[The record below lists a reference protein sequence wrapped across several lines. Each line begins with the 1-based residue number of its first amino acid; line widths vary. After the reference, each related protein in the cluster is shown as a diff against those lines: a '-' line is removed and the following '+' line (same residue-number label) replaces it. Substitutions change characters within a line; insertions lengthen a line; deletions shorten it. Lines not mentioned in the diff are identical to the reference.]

1 VLGSINLIVTRDE
14 ARRAWTRHVM
24 IAASSA
30 VIVGAVL
37 WVTWASQH
45 DSLRLLGPRLTQVI
59 DDVRMA
65 FRP

>member
-1 VLGSINLIVTRDE
+1 
-14 ARRAWTRHVM
+14 M